1 MGVLFRTVVVSYRV
15 DALLSVVGAS
25 FRSVSQ
31 VGAHCFHLHVFP
43 QSLVGATPATMS
55 RIFSVLLLSL
65 PLALSADFESVTISA
80 NLDNVGH
87 TCISKCLYYTLLSDM
102 GRAMGCDD
110 PYDNNCYCATAA
122 ASANKADGFM
132 SKCATSLCSA
142 GDRSRD
148 LTSMQSYYASY
159 CMGAGFTQP
168 GATEWYNP
176 AEATEEPTNEPT
188 AESGGGSDA
197 RPSRTAN
204 SGGDGTSTHMT
215 IVTQT
220 AEDGASRTQVIVEAT
235 STYWV
240 NSDGSPASSKNED
253 GGTSVVKI
261 GVGIAVPVVVIA
273 AGLFAWWFIRRRN
286 QQKAQYPHTT
296 QPLSEVTTGG
306 GPAVVAS
313 VSPSTPERRDTLP
326 RKPVGASTISS
337 VSSLSKTNELSGIG
351 VQREL
356 SGREVHPFPNMT
368 PSPPI
373 QVAGQHEM
381 SGEGWRPNLEMD
393 GRDARVEMSGEA
405 RPPELPGYINS
416 ANAYTPHENVQ
427 RWELPDNSRQR

>member
-1 MGVLFRTVVVSYRV
+1 
-15 DALLSVVGAS
+15 
-25 FRSVSQ
+25 
-31 VGAHCFHLHVFP
+31 
-43 QSLVGATPATMS
+43 MS
-55 RIFSVLLLSL
+55 RLLSVLLLSL
-65 PLALSADFESVTISA
+65 PLVLSADFESVTISA

-87 TCISKCLYYTLLSDM
+87 TCISKCLYYTVLSDM

-188 AESGGGSDA
+188 AENSGDSDA
-197 RPSRTAN
+197 KPSRTAN
-204 SGGDGTSTHMT
+204 SGGDATSTHMT

-240 NSDGSPASSKNED
+240 SSDGSPASSKNED
-253 GGTSVVKI
+253 DGTSIVKI
-261 GVGIAVPVVVIA
+261 GVGVAVPVVIIA
-273 AGLFAWWFIRRRN
+273 AGLFAWWFIRRRR
-286 QQKAQYPHTT
+286 QQKTQYPHNT

-356 SGREVHPFPNMT
+356 SGREVHPFPNMI

-381 SGEGWRPNLEMD
+381 SGEGWRPDLEMY

-405 RPPELPGYINS
+405 RPPELPGYTNS
-416 ANAYTPHENVQ
+416 ANAYTPHESVQ

>member
-1 MGVLFRTVVVSYRV
+1 MVQ
-15 DALLSVVGAS
+15 LLP
-25 FRSVSQ
+25 F
-31 VGAHCFHLHVFP
+31 
-43 QSLVGATPATMS
+43 
-55 RIFSVLLLSL
+55 L
-65 PLALSADFESVTISA
+65 PLWLFCAPFVLSADFESVTISA

-87 TCISKCLYYTLLSDM
+87 TCISKCLYYTVLSDM
-102 GRAMGCDD
+102 GKAMGCDD
-110 PYDNNCYCATAA
+110 PYDNNCYCATESRL
-122 ASANKADGFM
+122 ASNADAFM
-132 SKCATSLCSA
+132 SKCATSMCSA

-148 LTSMQSYYASY
+148 LSSMQSYYASY

-176 AEATEEPTNEPT
+176 AEATEEPTSDSSDSDDNN
-188 AESGGGSDA
+188 SDA
-197 RPSRTAN
+197 WPSRTAN
-204 SGGDGTSTHMT
+204 SGSDETSTQMT

-220 AEDGASRTQVIVEAT
+220 TEGGAVPSKSRVIIQAT

-240 NSDGSPASSKNED
+240 NSDGSPASANKDND
-253 GGTSVVKI
+253 GTSTVAI
-261 GVGIAVPVVVIA
+261 GVGVAVPVVALIA
-273 AGLFAWWFIRRRN
+273 AGLFAWWFIRRRR
-286 QQKAQYPHTT
+286 QQKAQYPPPT

-306 GPAVVAS
+306 SPTI
-313 VSPSTPERRDTLP
+313 VSAAAPTPERKDTLQ
-326 RKPVGASTISS
+326 RKPVGASTIYS
-337 VSSLSKTNELSGIG
+337 VSSLSKSNELSGVG

-381 SGEGWRPNLEMD
+381 SGDGWRPNLEMD

-405 RPPELPGYINS
+405 RPPELPGYMS
-416 ANAYTPHENVQ
+416 PPYENTQ

>member
-1 MGVLFRTVVVSYRV
+1 MSR
-15 DALLSVVGAS
+15 LLS
-25 FRSVSQ
+25 F
-31 VGAHCFHLHVFP
+31 
-43 QSLVGATPATMS
+43 
-55 RIFSVLLLSL
+55 LLLSL
-65 PLALSADFESVTISA
+65 PFALSADFESVTISA

-87 TCISKCLYYTLLSDM
+87 TCISKCLYYTVLSDM

-122 ASANKADGFM
+122 SSANKADGFM

-188 AESGGGSDA
+188 AERSGGSDA

-204 SGGDGTSTHMT
+204 SGGDATSTHMT

-240 NSDGSPASSKNED
+240 NSDGSPASSKNGD
-253 GGTSVVKI
+253 NGTSVVKI

-273 AGLFAWWFIRRRN
+273 AALFVWWWFLRRGR
-286 QQKAQYPHTT
+286 QQKTQYPHTT
-296 QPLSEVTTGG
+296 QPLNEVTTGG

-356 SGREVHPFPNMT
+356 SGREVHHFPNMT
-368 PSPPI
+368 PSGPI

-393 GRDARVEMSGEA
+393 DRDARVEMAGEA
-405 RPPELPGYINS
+405 RPPELPGYTNS
-416 ANAYTPHENVQ
+416 ANAYTPHESVQ
-427 RWELPDNSRQR
+427 RWELPDNSRKR

>member
-1 MGVLFRTVVVSYRV
+1 MVR
-15 DALLSVVGAS
+15 
-25 FRSVSQ
+25 
-31 VGAHCFHLHVFP
+31 FP
-43 QSLVGATPATMS
+43 SL
-55 RIFSVLLLSL
+55 ILLSL

-87 TCISKCLYYTLLSDM
+87 TCISKCLYYTLLTDM

-176 AEATEEPTNEPT
+176 AEATEEPKEEST
-188 AESGGGSDA
+188 AGGSGSDSDA

-204 SGGDGTSTHMT
+204 SGGDATSTHMT

-220 AEDGASRTQVIVEAT
+220 AEDGASRTQGKFLLLMVMVPLLLLQVLFLCVTPEELLLTIWLLVIVEAT

-240 NSDGSPASSKNED
+240 KSDGSPASAKNED
-253 GGTSVVKI
+253 NGTSVVKI
-261 GVGIAVPVVVIA
+261 GVGVAIPVVVIA
-273 AGLFAWWFIRRRN
+273 AGLFAWWYIRRRK
-286 QQKAQYPHTT
+286 QQKAQYPHFT
-296 QPLSEVTTGG
+296 QPLSEVTNGG

-313 VSPSTPERRDTLP
+313 ATPSTPDRRDTLP

-356 SGREVHPFPNMT
+356 SGREVHPFPSMT

-405 RPPELPGYINS
+405 RPSELLGYTNS
-416 ANAYTPHENVQ
+416 ANAHTPHGSVQ

>member
-1 MGVLFRTVVVSYRV
+1 
-15 DALLSVVGAS
+15 
-25 FRSVSQ
+25 
-31 VGAHCFHLHVFP
+31 
-43 QSLVGATPATMS
+43 MS
-55 RIFSVLLLSL
+55 RIFSVLLLFL

-188 AESGGGSDA
+188 AESSGGSDA

-220 AEDGASRTQVIVEAT
+220 AEDGAARTQVIVEAT

-286 QQKAQYPHTT
+286 QQKAQYPHTS

-416 ANAYTPHENVQ
+416 ANAYTPHESVQ

>member
-1 MGVLFRTVVVSYRV
+1 
-15 DALLSVVGAS
+15 
-25 FRSVSQ
+25 
-31 VGAHCFHLHVFP
+31 
-43 QSLVGATPATMS
+43 MS

-188 AESGGGSDA
+188 AESDGGSDA

-416 ANAYTPHENVQ
+416 ANTYTPHESVQ

>member
-1 MGVLFRTVVVSYRV
+1 
-15 DALLSVVGAS
+15 
-25 FRSVSQ
+25 
-31 VGAHCFHLHVFP
+31 
-43 QSLVGATPATMS
+43 MS
-55 RIFSVLLLSL
+55 RILSVLLLSL

-188 AESGGGSDA
+188 AESSGGSDA

-204 SGGDGTSTHMT
+204 SGGDATSTHMT

-253 GGTSVVKI
+253 DGASAVKI
-261 GVGIAVPVVVIA
+261 GVGVAVPVVVIA
-273 AGLFAWWFIRRRN
+273 AGLFAWWFIRRRK

-405 RPPELPGYINS
+405 RPPELPGYTNS
-416 ANAYTPHENVQ
+416 ANAYTPHESVQ

>member
-1 MGVLFRTVVVSYRV
+1 
-15 DALLSVVGAS
+15 
-25 FRSVSQ
+25 
-31 VGAHCFHLHVFP
+31 
-43 QSLVGATPATMS
+43 MS
-55 RIFSVLLLSL
+55 RIFSVLLLFL

-188 AESGGGSDA
+188 AESSGGSDA

-220 AEDGASRTQVIVEAT
+220 AEDGAARTQVIVEAT

-286 QQKAQYPHTT
+286 QQKAQYPHTS

-313 VSPSTPERRDTLP
+313 VSPSTPERKDTLP

-368 PSPPI
+368 PSPPL

-416 ANAYTPHENVQ
+416 ANAYTPHESVQ

>member
-1 MGVLFRTVVVSYRV
+1 
-15 DALLSVVGAS
+15 
-25 FRSVSQ
+25 
-31 VGAHCFHLHVFP
+31 
-43 QSLVGATPATMS
+43 MS
-55 RIFSVLLLSL
+55 RIFSVLLLFL

-188 AESGGGSDA
+188 AESSGGSDA

-220 AEDGASRTQVIVEAT
+220 AEDGAARTQVIVEAT

-286 QQKAQYPHTT
+286 QQKAQYPHTS

-368 PSPPI
+368 PSPPL

-416 ANAYTPHENVQ
+416 ANAYTPHESVQ

>member
-1 MGVLFRTVVVSYRV
+1 
-15 DALLSVVGAS
+15 
-25 FRSVSQ
+25 
-31 VGAHCFHLHVFP
+31 
-43 QSLVGATPATMS
+43 MS
-55 RIFSVLLLSL
+55 RLLSVLLLSL

-87 TCISKCLYYTLLSDM
+87 TCISKCLYYTVLSDM

-204 SGGDGTSTHMT
+204 SDGDATSTHMT

-220 AEDGASRTQVIVEAT
+220 AQDGASRTQVIVEAT

-240 NSDGSPASSKNED
+240 NSDGSPASSKNKDD
-253 GGTSVVKI
+253 GISVVKI
-261 GVGIAVPVVVIA
+261 GVGVAVPVVVIA
-273 AGLFAWWFIRRRN
+273 AGLFAWWFVRRRR
-286 QQKAQYPHTT
+286 QQKTQYPYTT
-296 QPLSEVTTGG
+296 QPLSEVATGG

-313 VSPSTPERRDTLP
+313 VSPSTPERKDTPP

-356 SGREVHPFPNMT
+356 SGHEVHPFPNMT

-373 QVAGQHEM
+373 QVAGQHEV

-405 RPPELPGYINS
+405 RPPELPGYTNS
-416 ANAYTPHENVQ
+416 ANVYTPHESVSDGNCLITHV
-427 RWELPDNSRQR
+427 RDRP

>member
-1 MGVLFRTVVVSYRV
+1 
-15 DALLSVVGAS
+15 
-25 FRSVSQ
+25 
-31 VGAHCFHLHVFP
+31 
-43 QSLVGATPATMS
+43 MS

-87 TCISKCLYYTLLSDM
+87 TCISKCLYYTLLTDM

-188 AESGGGSDA
+188 AESSGGSDA

-220 AEDGASRTQVIVEAT
+220 AEDGAARTQVIVEAT

-286 QQKAQYPHTT
+286 QQKAQYPHTS

-416 ANAYTPHENVQ
+416 ANAYTPHESVQ

>member
-1 MGVLFRTVVVSYRV
+1 
-15 DALLSVVGAS
+15 
-25 FRSVSQ
+25 
-31 VGAHCFHLHVFP
+31 
-43 QSLVGATPATMS
+43 MS
-55 RIFSVLLLSL
+55 RILSVLLLSL

-148 LTSMQSYYASY
+148 LTSIQSYYASY

-188 AESGGGSDA
+188 AESSGGSDA

-204 SGGDGTSTHMT
+204 SGGDVTSTHMT

-240 NSDGSPASSKNED
+240 NSGGSPASSKNED
-253 GGTSVVKI
+253 DGASAVKI
-261 GVGIAVPVVVIA
+261 GVGVAVPVVVIA
-273 AGLFAWWFIRRRN
+273 AGLFAWWFIRRRK

-405 RPPELPGYINS
+405 RPPELPGYTNS
-416 ANAYTPHENVQ
+416 ANAYTPHESVQ

>member
-1 MGVLFRTVVVSYRV
+1 
-15 DALLSVVGAS
+15 
-25 FRSVSQ
+25 
-31 VGAHCFHLHVFP
+31 
-43 QSLVGATPATMS
+43 MS
-55 RIFSVLLLSL
+55 RIFSVLLLFL

-188 AESGGGSDA
+188 AESSGGSGA

-220 AEDGASRTQVIVEAT
+220 AEDGAARTQVIVEAT

-286 QQKAQYPHTT
+286 QQKAQYPHTS

-416 ANAYTPHENVQ
+416 ANAYTPHESVQ

>member
-1 MGVLFRTVVVSYRV
+1 
-15 DALLSVVGAS
+15 
-25 FRSVSQ
+25 
-31 VGAHCFHLHVFP
+31 
-43 QSLVGATPATMS
+43 MS

-273 AGLFAWWFIRRRN
+273 AGLVAWWFIRRRN

>member
-1 MGVLFRTVVVSYRV
+1 
-15 DALLSVVGAS
+15 
-25 FRSVSQ
+25 
-31 VGAHCFHLHVFP
+31 
-43 QSLVGATPATMS
+43 MS

-273 AGLFAWWFIRRRN
+273 AGLFAWLFIRRRN

-405 RPPELPGYINS
+405 RPPELSGYINS
-416 ANAYTPHENVQ
+416 ANAYTPHESVQ

>member
-1 MGVLFRTVVVSYRV
+1 
-15 DALLSVVGAS
+15 
-25 FRSVSQ
+25 
-31 VGAHCFHLHVFP
+31 
-43 QSLVGATPATMS
+43 MS

-416 ANAYTPHENVQ
+416 ANAYTPHESVQ

>member
-1 MGVLFRTVVVSYRV
+1 MPR
-15 DALLSVVGAS
+15 LL
-25 FRSVSQ
+25 
-31 VGAHCFHLHVFP
+31 
-43 QSLVGATPATMS
+43 
-55 RIFSVLLLSL
+55 SVLLLSL
-65 PLALSADFESVTISA
+65 PLVLSADFESVTISA

-87 TCISKCLYYTLLSDM
+87 TCISKCLYYTVLSDM

-188 AESGGGSDA
+188 AESSGDSDA
-197 RPSRTAN
+197 KPSRTAN
-204 SGGDGTSTHMT
+204 SGGDATSTHMT

-240 NSDGSPASSKNED
+240 NSDGSPATSKNED
-253 GGTSVVKI
+253 DGTSIVKI
-261 GVGIAVPVVVIA
+261 GVGVAVPVVIIA
-273 AGLFAWWFIRRRN
+273 AGLFAWWFIRRRR
-286 QQKAQYPHTT
+286 QQKTQYPHNT

-306 GPAVVAS
+306 GPAILAS

-337 VSSLSKTNELSGIG
+337 VSSLSKTNELSGIS

-381 SGEGWRPNLEMD
+381 SGEGWRPDSEMD

-405 RPPELPGYINS
+405 RPPELPGYTNS
-416 ANAYTPHENVQ
+416 ANAYTPHESVQ

>member
-1 MGVLFRTVVVSYRV
+1 
-15 DALLSVVGAS
+15 
-25 FRSVSQ
+25 
-31 VGAHCFHLHVFP
+31 
-43 QSLVGATPATMS
+43 MS